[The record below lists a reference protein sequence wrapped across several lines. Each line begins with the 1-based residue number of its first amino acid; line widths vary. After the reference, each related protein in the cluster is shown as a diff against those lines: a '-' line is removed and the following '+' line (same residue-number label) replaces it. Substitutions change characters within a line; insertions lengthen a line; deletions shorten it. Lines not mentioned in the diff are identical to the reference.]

1 MVKFFPP
8 KFELIGMK
16 IRFLKFEI
24 LMEITIK
31 NAKFLY
37 LVLVTPRHNIL
48 WNSEQTL
55 HKWNLPKHNF
65 AEDHILIRFLDNLL
79 LMIPKSKSWGTTL
92 HSCSRTQ

>member
-48 WNSEQTL
+48 
-55 HKWNLPKHNF
+55 
-65 AEDHILIRFLDNLL
+65 
-79 LMIPKSKSWGTTL
+79 
-92 HSCSRTQ
+92 